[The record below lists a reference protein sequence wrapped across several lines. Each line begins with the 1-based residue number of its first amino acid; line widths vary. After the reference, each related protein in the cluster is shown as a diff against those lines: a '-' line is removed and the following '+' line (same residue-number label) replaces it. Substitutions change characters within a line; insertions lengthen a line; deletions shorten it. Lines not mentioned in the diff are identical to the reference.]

1 MLRQPEPRMSRHLFM
16 HLAHS
21 GYRRLDRRGRRCSP
35 GSAYNTGTRAL
46 RVLVFALISFSASAE
61 DSHARYDWVPVEDMS
76 PEQLELLRPG
86 CCGRSE
92 ERRVGKGGGTRG
104 GSDSRSRKARGRA
117 MRVSAA

>member
-76 PEQLELLRPG
+76 PEQLELLSPG
-86 CCGRSE
+86 CCGAYIYPV
-92 ERRVGKGGGTRG
+92 RVDDDALYHPDALLTCACHVHTVTYQ
-104 GSDSRSRKARGRA
+104 D
-117 MRVSAA
+117 